1 MLLVNSQR
9 LNIEMENLKGV
20 IFAFLIVI
28 CGVQAATAQGRNY
41 TLQFPAVSFVPDE
54 ESDLAGALDEL
65 RGGNVGDAFGLVQF
79 SRVPSH
85 EEKAEMAATGID
97 LQFYVRSYAWFV
109 TVSSNVQAAD
119 LQDLPIRFLSPIKK
133 EWKLSRELLLEN
145 YPTLALI
152 DADNIRLDLYRF
164 QGVDAVELN
173 SAIET
178 AGGVVTGRSEL
189 LVSVSTAITNI
200 AALAELPFVYYIS
213 SAAPSP
219 ELEQEVNRTNHRS
232 NQIATDYLGGLKFD
246 GTGVTVAVSEGMADT
261 TQIDFHGRIDPSYH
275 GGSSFSG
282 HATGVCRRMAG
293 AGNQNPLN
301 RGMAFGSDILTVG
314 GSAWNNQGLYNSED
328 LRVANHS
335 YGWGCSGGYN
345 GASVT
350 IDKQIREQSAMM
362 HVFSCGNIGGST
374 SCTYYG
380 APTWANITGAPKQ
393 SKNCIATGALN
404 KYDTRMGFSSK
415 GPAYDGRI
423 KPDMCAVGPGGTS
436 HAAPGVSGVIGQ
448 LHHVYKTFN
457 NGADPDAGLLK
468 GILQNTA
475 EDLGKP
481 GPDFKFGYGR
491 INALRAYELIK
502 AGNHLTDSIDDG
514 DTNSYS
520 LTVPSGVRDV
530 RIMLYWSDKEA
541 TSGASAA
548 LVNDLDFQVFDPS
561 NALFEPWVLDTAAD
575 SASLEKPAI
584 RARDSLN
591 NMEQVT
597 IEDPS
602 PGTYTLDVLGSL
614 VPSGPQKY
622 YVIHEFRYDE
632 LTLTHPAGGEGLK
645 PGDNETL
652 HWDSYGTKDTFSLE
666 FSADSGMTWSIVVT
680 GIDSNKR
687 NYDWTIPDTISG
699 HCFLRM
705 SRGGVADT
713 NDAPFSII
721 QVPTNLDVL
730 WSCGDSAMFTW
741 DAVAGA
747 TAYEVSRLGAK
758 YMDSVT
764 TTTKTHHKFTGL
776 SLTDPE
782 WFSVRALGALDARGR
797 RAVAYQWIPGDTNC
811 VPYNANLIAVHSPA
825 PGYIPDCIAGGKLPV
840 EIEIQNKGTAD
851 LTNIPVFF
859 QVDSGAIQSDS
870 IAATIGSAND
880 LTYVFSDS
888 IDLSAIGPHTIA
900 VWVAYPGDTLN
911 DNDSIFFQV
920 ETYASTTVTP
930 QDTQTFDQFTNCST
944 AWGCASISCA
954 LSQGWFNI
962 PNTPATHGDSIDF
975 RTDLNG
981 TGTGGTGPSG
991 DHTSG
996 SGKYLYLEGSGNS
1009 GGGCLWKPAFLHS
1022 PCYDLTNTKK
1032 AELSFWYHM
1041 YGGGIGW
1048 LRVDAFVDGKWDMNI
1063 TPEIVGNQ
1071 GNSWYQR
1078 KVDLSAYAGKV
1089 IVIRFR
1095 GSTGGGFAS
1104 DLAIDDIYLNAAPN
1118 VSFSASP
1125 LTVCASDTVQMSDSS
1140 FFTDSWLWEI
1150 SPSGATYVAGTD
1162 STSQNPQLIFT
1173 NPTTYTVKMIG
1184 TNSFAADSITKTT
1197 YINAGPHTATLT
1209 ASDSS
1214 ICLGDTVS
1222 FTASQLTGSI
1232 YHFLVGNDT
1241 VKSGLS
1247 NSYTTDTIQD
1257 SQVVSVLGEVHP
1269 SCFTNQPLI
1278 TMSVTEQPQSVISL
1292 DTSACP
1298 IIAFTATSTGGAAT
1312 NWTWDFGDSSAT
1324 SSQQNPTHDYSNA
1337 GIGTYTVSL
1346 IGNNMCGSDTT
1357 TVMVPINCIV
1367 NSQLLT
1373 MPEFK
1378 LFPNPTTGV
1387 LNVEIND
1394 AIAEDVK
1401 LIVTNLKGQ
1410 KVMAK
1415 QFSVIS
1421 GKLKTTIDLGDL
1433 ASGLYNLKIV
1443 AGNQIFLG
1451 NIALER

>member
-1 MLLVNSQR
+1 
-9 LNIEMENLKGV
+9 
-20 IFAFLIVI
+20 
-28 CGVQAATAQGRNY
+28 
-41 TLQFPAVSFVPDE
+41 
-54 ESDLAGALDEL
+54 
-65 RGGNVGDAFGLVQF
+65 
-79 SRVPSH
+79 
-85 EEKAEMAATGID
+85 
-97 LQFYVRSYAWFV
+97 
-109 TVSSNVQAAD
+109 
-119 LQDLPIRFLSPIKK
+119 
-133 EWKLSRELLLEN
+133 
-145 YPTLALI
+145 
-152 DADNIRLDLYRF
+152 
-164 QGVDAVELN
+164 
-173 SAIET
+173 
-178 AGGVVTGRSEL
+178 
-189 LVSVSTAITNI
+189 
-200 AALAELPFVYYIS
+200 
-213 SAAPSP
+213 
-219 ELEQEVNRTNHRS
+219 
-232 NQIATDYLGGLKFD
+232 
-246 GTGVTVAVSEGMADT
+246 
-261 TQIDFHGRIDPSYH
+261 
-275 GGSSFSG
+275 
-282 HATGVCRRMAG
+282 
-293 AGNQNPLN
+293 
-301 RGMAFGSDILTVG
+301 
-314 GSAWNNQGLYNSED
+314 
-328 LRVANHS
+328 
-335 YGWGCSGGYN
+335 
-345 GASVT
+345 
-350 IDKQIREQSAMM
+350 
-362 HVFSCGNIGGST
+362 
-374 SCTYYG
+374 
-380 APTWANITGAPKQ
+380 
-393 SKNCIATGALN
+393 
-404 KYDTRMGFSSK
+404 
-415 GPAYDGRI
+415 
-423 KPDMCAVGPGGTS
+423 
-436 HAAPGVSGVIGQ
+436 
-448 LHHVYKTFN
+448 
-457 NGADPDAGLLK
+457 
-468 GILQNTA
+468 
-475 EDLGKP
+475 
-481 GPDFKFGYGR
+481 
-491 INALRAYELIK
+491 
-502 AGNHLTDSIDDG
+502 
-514 DTNSYS
+514 
-520 LTVPSGVRDV
+520 
-530 RIMLYWSDKEA
+530 
-541 TSGASAA
+541 
-548 LVNDLDFQVFDPS
+548 
-561 NALFEPWVLDTAAD
+561 
-575 SASLEKPAI
+575 
-584 RARDSLN
+584 
-591 NMEQVT
+591 
-597 IEDPS
+597 
-602 PGTYTLDVLGSL
+602 
-614 VPSGPQKY
+614 
-622 YVIHEFRYDE
+622 
-632 LTLTHPAGGEGLK
+632 
-645 PGDNETL
+645 
-652 HWDSYGTKDTFSLE
+652 
-666 FSADSGMTWSIVVT
+666 
-680 GIDSNKR
+680 
-687 NYDWTIPDTISG
+687 
-699 HCFLRM
+699 
-705 SRGGVADT
+705 
-713 NDAPFSII
+713 
-721 QVPTNLDVL
+721 
-730 WSCGDSAMFTW
+730 
-741 DAVAGA
+741 
-747 TAYEVSRLGAK
+747 
-758 YMDSVT
+758 
-764 TTTKTHHKFTGL
+764 
-776 SLTDPE
+776 
-782 WFSVRALGALDARGR
+782 
-797 RAVAYQWIPGDTNC
+797 
-811 VPYNANLIAVHSPA
+811 
-825 PGYIPDCIAGGKLPV
+825 
-840 EIEIQNKGTAD
+840 
-851 LTNIPVFF
+851 
-859 QVDSGAIQSDS
+859 
-870 IAATIGSAND
+870 
-880 LTYVFSDS
+880 
-888 IDLSAIGPHTIA
+888 
-900 VWVAYPGDTLN
+900 
-911 DNDSIFFQV
+911 
-920 ETYASTTVTP
+920 
-930 QDTQTFDQFTNCST
+930 
-944 AWGCASISCA
+944 
-954 LSQGWFNI
+954 
-962 PNTPATHGDSIDF
+962 
-975 RTDLNG
+975 
-981 TGTGGTGPSG
+981 
-991 DHTSG
+991 
-996 SGKYLYLEGSGNS
+996 
-1009 GGGCLWKPAFLHS
+1009 
-1022 PCYDLTNTKK
+1022 
-1032 AELSFWYHM
+1032 M